1 MTEVILEQV
10 IVQNDAVNVL
20 FQDNGLLFGDIESL
34 ETYSASLQ
42 YDEYLKHIFLNLIVI
57 LGETAVVGKTLIY
70 NPNALDGVIVKL
82 V

>member
-57 LGETAVVGKTLIY
+57 LGEPAVVGKTLIY